1 MGFEAG
7 PDLLCSTG
15 SVILHFRGRFVL
27 FFKCLTSIG
36 YYFWFVNINHTVTP
50 A

>member
-27 FFKCLTSIG
+27 FFQVPHLNWLLLLVCE
-36 YYFWFVNINHTVTP
+36 Y
-50 A
+50 